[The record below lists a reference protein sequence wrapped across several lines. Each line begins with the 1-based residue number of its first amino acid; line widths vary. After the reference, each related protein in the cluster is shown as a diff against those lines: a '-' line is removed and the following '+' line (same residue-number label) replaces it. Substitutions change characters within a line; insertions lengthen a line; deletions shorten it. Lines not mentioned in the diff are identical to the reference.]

1 MKRFTILAILMAIL
15 MVGIIIPASAQAA
28 QIGEL
33 FVKNH
38 SQQYTINFFL
48 DGAFIG
54 QLGPLTESHLMISVG
69 IHSIS
74 GVAVNNTGIT
84 WGPTQFTMTTDGFVH
99 NYWDNAAAM
108 PAMTWFNIINRTA
121 ETITLVNLD
130 GTNITVNIPPQTQS
144 NIRLTVG
151 QHTIFASGTGN
162 ASWGPFT
169 FFDTANG
176 WNWTLSDQ

>member
-15 MVGIIIPASAQAA
+15 MVGIVISASAQAA

-38 SQQYTINFFL
+38 TQYAVNFFL

-54 QLGPLTESHLMISVG
+54 QLGPMSESNMMIATG
-69 IHSIS
+69 NHSIS
-74 GVAVNNTGIT
+74 AVCASNGNLT
-84 WGPTQFTMTTDGFVH
+84 WQPNQFTMTTAGYIQNF
-99 NYWDNAAAM
+99 WDNTVAM

-121 ETITLVNLD
+121 ETVTLVNLD
-130 GTNITVNIPPQTQS
+130 GTNITVNIPPQTQAIIHLS
-144 NIRLTVG
+144 VG
-151 QHTIFASGTGN
+151 QHTISAYGLNN
-162 ASWGPFT
+162 ASWGPFS
-169 FFDTANG
+169 FYDTVNG